1 MNISLFY
8 FLHSFAFQSQW
19 LDTLIWFCAVP
30 LIYIMCV
37 VAAIFIFVHY
47 RFFEFKNIFIILRDK
62 WKEIFF
68 IVLSPALAW
77 GLASLLKI
85 LIHTDRPMIALSNV
99 STLFTESGYAFPS
112 GHATAISALA
122 FAIYFKNKRLG
133 YIFMLSA
140 LLVGLARVAGGV
152 HFPIDII
159 GGYALG
165 FLVAFF
171 VKSL

>member
-1 MNISLFY
+1 MNLAIFY
-8 FLHSFAFQSQW
+8 FLHSFAFQSSF
-19 LDTLIWFCAVP
+19 LDSVIWFLAVP

-37 VAAIFIFVHY
+37 VGAVFIFVHY
-47 RFFEFKNIFIILRDK
+47 RFFEIKNTFIILRDK
-62 WKEIFF
+62 WKEIFS
-68 IVLSPALAW
+68 IILSPAIAW

-85 LIHTDRPMIALSNV
+85 LIHTDRPMIALSNIN
-99 STLFTESGYAFPS
+99 TLFAESGYAFPS

-133 YIFMLSA
+133 YVFMASA
-140 LLVGLARVAGGV
+140 VLIGIARVAGGV

-159 GGYALG
+159 GGYVIG
-165 FLVAFF
+165 FIVAFF